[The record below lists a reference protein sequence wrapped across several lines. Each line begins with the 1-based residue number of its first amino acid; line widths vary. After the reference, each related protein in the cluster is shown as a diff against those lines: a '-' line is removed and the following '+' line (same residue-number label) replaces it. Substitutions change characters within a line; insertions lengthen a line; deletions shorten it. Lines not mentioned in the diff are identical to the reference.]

1 MYNFYVAYRS
11 ELFDA
16 IATSDCIID
25 TNPLRTLTQQLYFFF
40 YCTFSIVSVA
50 MAVFL

>member
-1 MYNFYVAYRS
+1 MYKFHVAYGS
-11 ELFDA
+11 ELFNA

-25 TNPLRTLTQQLYFFF
+25 TNPLRTLKQQLYFFF

-50 MAVFL
+50 MVVFL